1 MTEKEKKAVSTDEV
15 LHDVEEKDKKNQS
28 DAEKDDNE
36 SIGSSSEKKE
46 RRCCGGKGCDF
57 AKKNAKSII
66 FVAVLIIVIAL
77 GSWYKQYRQ
86 GSKDIVSPK
95 EAQDKM
101 VNFIKANMV
110 KEGTDVAVKS
120 FEKEN
125 GMYKAVIEVQKQ
137 EVTTYLSLDAKR
149 FFPQFV
155 DMEQAKDDAKQAAA
169 EQKEIPKSDKP
180 TVELF
185 VMSYCP
191 YGLQMERG
199 YIPAIEQLGN
209 KIDAKLKFVGY
220 TLHGQKEVDENTR
233 QYCIQKDQP
242 TKLNAYLKCFWKKS
256 SGESV
261 ACMKTV
267 GINAFQVKSC
277 MDATNKQYAPTEK
290 DYSINKEEA
299 AAYDVQGSP
308 TLVINGVVA
317 ETQRDSDSILKA
329 ICSAFSNPPAEC
341 SKQISSA
348 APAAG
353 FDDQSGGSG
362 SGSASCGTN

>member
-1 MTEKEKKAVSTDEV
+1 MTEKEKETVSTDEV
-15 LHDVEEKDKKNQS
+15 TQGVEEKTEHIQQQTEAGN
-28 DAEKDDNE
+28 
-36 SIGSSSEKKE
+36 EKKCQC
-46 RRCCGGKGCDF
+46 RQGKGCEF
-57 AKKNAKSII
+57 AKKNAGNII
-66 FVAVLIIVIAL
+66 FIGVLIVVIAL
-77 GSWYKQYRQ
+77 GSWYKQYKQ
-86 GSKDIVSPK
+86 GSKDILSPK

-101 VNFIKANMV
+101 VSFIKANMV

-155 DMEQAKDDAKQAAA
+155 DMEQTKDDAKQATP

-180 TVELF
+180 KVELF

-199 YIPAIEQLGN
+199 YLPVIEQLGA

-233 QYCIQKDQP
+233 QYCIEKDQS

-256 SGESV
+256 AGESD
-261 ACMKTV
+261 ACIKTA

-277 MDATNKQYAPTEK
+277 VDATNKQYSPSEK
-290 DYSINKEEA
+290 DYSINKDEA
-299 AAYDVQGSP
+299 AAYGVQGSP

-317 ETQRDSDSILKA
+317 ETKRDSDSILKA
-329 ICSAFSNPPAEC
+329 ICGAFSNPPAEC

-348 APAAG
+348 SPAAG
-353 FDDQSGGSG
+353 FDDQGGGSG
-362 SGSASCGTN
+362 SGSASCATN